1 MELNAE
7 EMDQIEA
14 YWKGTCTPEDQ
25 AQVEARMQSDPEYHE
40 EVELF
45 RDLFMVIEKSGDLAL
60 KQYLDQV
67 RLKAEKK
74 HEPTPPPIENPV
86 PPTIVPPSTAKSTHK
101 YRYLWPLV
109 AAATVIIGV
118 LASWLWRQDAKLEGK
133 FYATLNKTYQRSG
146 KKTFP
151 PPSLGQGYVPKDT
164 EYDSLLQNIYSAFEA
179 GDVDGMLR
187 IGSLFKQKYPGQKE
201 FFVDYPLAHAH
212 YAKGNWAEAI
222 QLLRIHV
229 NDPDLEKAHETE
241 WLLVLA
247 LGHTTRYRKEAT
259 QRLDAILANPKH
271 QRYLQA
277 KQLKPSWRD

>member
-1 MELNAE
+1 MGLNAE

-14 YWKGTCTPEDQ
+14 YWKGTCSTEDK
-25 AQVEARMQSDPEYHE
+25 AQIEARMQSDPEYHE

-45 RDLFMVIEKSGDLAL
+45 HDLFLVIEKSGDIAL
-60 KQYLDQV
+60 EQYLDQL
-67 RLKAEKK
+67 REQAEKR
-74 HEPTPPPIENPV
+74 EQTPPPVGEEPSIEKS
-86 PPTIVPPSTAKSTHK
+86 PSIAPQKSK
-101 YRYLWPLV
+101 RRYLWPLL
-109 AAATVIIGV
+109 AAAAIIIGV
-118 LASWLWRQDAKLEGK
+118 LSFWLWRQDAKLEGK

-187 IGSLFKQKYPGQKE
+187 IGSLFEEKYPGQKE

-212 YAKGNWAEAI
+212 YAKGNWSETI

-271 QRYLQA
+271 QRYLEA